1 MCASCK
7 TTSGGAI
14 TPEAILAKGGDEATM
29 LAQILEEMKK
39 LSTSNAAL
47 QAKVRLCFVSLV
59 PGWSRSWKRSQG
71 NAVGRGGGGRVVPRS
86 PVSPL

>member
-7 TTSGGAI
+7 TTNGGAI

-39 LSTSNAAL
+39 LSTSNAEL
-47 QAKVRLCFVSLV
+47 QAKVSISWVVSE
-59 PGWSRSWKRSQG
+59 
-71 NAVGRGGGGRVVPRS
+71 GGDSVDERTWLEGRVVPRS
-86 PVSPL
+86 PVAGPIS